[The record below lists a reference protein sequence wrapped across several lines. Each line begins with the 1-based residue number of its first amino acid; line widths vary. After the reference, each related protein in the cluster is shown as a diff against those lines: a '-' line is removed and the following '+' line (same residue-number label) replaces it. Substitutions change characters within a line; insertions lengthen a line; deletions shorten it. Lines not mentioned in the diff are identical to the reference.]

1 MTTRRLALRRE
12 TLAALST
19 DDLAN
24 VAGAVAVPDH
34 TLDLQCVLTRPSV
47 LQCPRSFL
55 PCETSP
61 CTS

>member
-1 MTTRRLALRRE
+1 MRRLSLQREAL
-12 TLAALST
+12 TALST

-24 VAGAVAVPDH
+24 VAGAADH
-34 TLDLQCVLTRPSV
+34 TLDLHCVLTRPSV
-47 LQCPRSFL
+47 LQCPQSML